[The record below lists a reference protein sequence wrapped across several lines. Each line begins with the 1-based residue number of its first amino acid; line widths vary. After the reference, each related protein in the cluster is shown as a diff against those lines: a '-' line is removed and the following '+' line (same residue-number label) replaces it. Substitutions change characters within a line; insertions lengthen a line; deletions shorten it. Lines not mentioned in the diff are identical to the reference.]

1 VSLLS
6 VLTTDRVEGHPFPH
20 IVATEGLEG
29 AFVRQL
35 ERECPPFEVV
45 TRGRAGRSN
54 QKFLWAAHRA
64 LRDPALSPTWR
75 SLFRDLVAPEAWAHW
90 LRLFRAPLLAEYP
103 DFEARFGRLDALRI
117 GVRDVDDAWRCDVL
131 LDAKIVAHAPVV
143 GRAVA
148 ERGPHV
154 KILRTLFYG
163 YLYLRADE
171 DDAAGADHV
180 LYSIRPGVEPVFDHT
195 QATDPEGL
203 HVERVVPYRRG
214 TVIAFMNSPRSI
226 QGLTARAPSP
236 RPLFAFHFTA
246 HVRAPLFD
254 LKMKPGARP
263 IRMEDARWYKRS
275 PRSLLAGAWRRTAAA
290 LSARG

>member
-6 VLTTDRVEGHPFPH
+6 ALKADRVEGHPFPH
-20 IVATEGLEG
+20 IVATEGLEP

-35 ERECPPFEVV
+35 ERECPPFEVL

-64 LRDPALSPTWR
+64 LRDPALSATWR
-75 SLFRDLVAPEAWAHW
+75 RLFRELVAPESWGQW
-90 LRLFRAPLLAEYP
+90 LRLFRAQLLAEYP

-117 GVRDVDDAWRCDVL
+117 GVRDVDDGSRCDVL
-131 LDAKIVAHAPVV
+131 LDAKIVAHAPVA
-143 GRAVA
+143 GPATT

-163 YLYLRADE
+163 YLYLGGDADGS
-171 DDAAGADHV
+171 ASVDHV
-180 LYSIRPGVEPVFDHT
+180 LYSIRPGVEPAFDDT
-195 QATDPEGL
+195 QATDPAGL
-203 HVERVVPYRRG
+203 HVQRVVPYRRG
-214 TVIAFMNSPRSI
+214 TLIALMNSPRSI

-236 RPLFAFHFTA
+236 RPMLAFHFTA

-275 PRSLLAGAWRRTAAA
+275 PRSLLAGAWRRAAA
-290 LSARG
+290 LAARA